1 MGGGGGGVQTIF
13 VKRCIFGGAREK
25 GVNTSVKVGKFLDT
39 VHIVIKRCV
48 RRSQRSKNVYR
59 AVTKQFSKLV
69 APTTVTKRF

>member
-1 MGGGGGGVQTIF
+1 MGGRGGVQTIF

-25 GVNTSVKVGKFLDT
+25 GVNTSIKVAKFSDT

-48 RRSQRSKNVYR
+48 RQSQRSKNDYTG
-59 AVTKQFSKLV
+59 VTKQFSKKL